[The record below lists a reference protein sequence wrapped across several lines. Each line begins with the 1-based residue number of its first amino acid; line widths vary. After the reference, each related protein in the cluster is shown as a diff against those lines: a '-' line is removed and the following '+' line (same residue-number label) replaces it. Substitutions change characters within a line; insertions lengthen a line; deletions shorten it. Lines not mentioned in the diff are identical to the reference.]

1 MKFSDIPPT
10 NGLNDDSINGVLS
23 NSLLKLQ
30 FEDRNSIKEEVHGVS
45 CLAPSER
52 APDFLS
58 NALFRLRQELSTI
71 CNNDGTTTVPVPPSP
86 HQYYAAYKHA
96 VQLGDKSYINT
107 DDFHALFLRSELFD
121 IKKAADRLLVYLDFG
136 VMLFGHQ
143 LLTQRLALSM
153 LDDDGLKAI
162 KDGNLQLLPFRDRAG
177 RRYVLLY
184 NAMLHYVMLC

>member
-1 MKFSDIPPT
+1 M
-10 NGLNDDSINGVLS
+10 
-23 NSLLKLQ
+23 
-30 FEDRNSIKEEVHGVS
+30 
-45 CLAPSER
+45 
-52 APDFLS
+52 
-58 NALFRLRQELSTI
+58 
-71 CNNDGTTTVPVPPSP
+71 
-86 HQYYAAYKHA
+86 
-96 VQLGDKSYINT
+96 
-107 DDFHALFLRSELFD
+107 RSELFD